1 MQRLVWEVEDDR
13 DGVDTMEQEETIHNK
28 INLMNCFF
36 FYIDHMYINK
46 SYTDFVQKKKIKK
59 IQTLI
64 FT

>member
-1 MQRLVWEVEDDR
+1 MQRLVWEVEDDS

-36 FYIDHMYINK
+36 FCIDHMYINK
-46 SYTDFVQKKKIKK
+46 SYTDFVKKKKIKK